1 MKPKNAKMK
10 KKSLLWMSV
19 LLLMSG
25 MLCACSS
32 DDDGEWIVGEWTAS
46 HHSKNPQ
53 SYDTDDMWFFTFK
66 ADGTGSGPFGTRT
79 FRYEIKGNH
88 ITLNLMNVDTYYGQ
102 TTFDYKIVSRSK
114 NEMEWD
120 ETPNDSWDNSG
131 LYFKFYRVTPMA
143 TE

>member
-1 MKPKNAKMK
+1 
-10 KKSLLWMSV
+10 
-19 LLLMSG
+19 
-25 MLCACSS
+25 
-32 DDDGEWIVGEWTAS
+32 
-46 HHSKNPQ
+46 
-53 SYDTDDMWFFTFK
+53 MWFFTFN

-120 ETPNDSWDNSG
+120 ETPNDYWDNSG
-131 LYFKFYRVTPMA
+131 LYLKFNRVTSFI
-143 TE
+143 ENH